1 MSSPGKYLLEI
12 VLRIPVKALLMLV
25 HYRKILH
32 VGVVSR
38 DSAFAFYISLSTVPL
53 CNISRIALYPGTKK
67 VSSAREQGY
76 FPLCMNISSTLT
88 NIIMYKTTITE
99 LLLMTCSTVWMQ
111 VVIIVVIVWVLLL
124 GVHYLDILLQLKLP
138 PHVPNQNKLSV
149 SCSWNVVW

>member
-1 MSSPGKYLLEI
+1 MVAVWKSSDHMCRQVSSNFTHCIYEAIHDESAGLCFSCYNAQCVLCPSLENTYWKYI
-12 VLRIPVKALLMLV
+12 VLHIPVKALLMLV

-67 VSSAREQGY
+67 NSIAQEQGY

-88 NIIMYKTTITE
+88 NICIRP
-99 LLLMTCSTVWMQ
+99 L
-111 VVIIVVIVWVLLL
+111 
-124 GVHYLDILLQLKLP
+124 
-138 PHVPNQNKLSV
+138 
-149 SCSWNVVW
+149 